1 MGNKDILELPLM
13 QKRRVQ
19 VRESWLGYV
28 CCERRTMRFIRWV
41 VSVVFCSAVFAGA
54 QDFPTRGEIAPPSNR
69 GTRRMVL
76 DVDKE
81 PMLSREE
88 KLKLIRQ
95 HVKYV
100 FVLFQENRSFDF
112 YFGTYP
118 GADGLYSRPASQ
130 IAGFT
135 QPIVNVD
142 GTVSTISPFKIPF
155 SVVDVNGKTVP
166 LYPTDLAST
175 NHAHV

>member
-1 MGNKDILELPLM
+1 
-13 QKRRVQ
+13 
-19 VRESWLGYV
+19 
-28 CCERRTMRFIRWV
+28 MRFSRLV
-41 VSVVFCSAVFAGA
+41 VSVVLCSATLAVA
-54 QDFPTRGEIAPPSNR
+54 QDFPIRVDIAPRSNDV
-69 GTRRMVL
+69 TRRMVL

-118 GADGLYSRPASQ
+118 GADGLYSRPASE
-130 IAGFT
+130 IAGFH

-142 GTVSTISPFKIPF
+142 GTV
-155 SVVDVNGKTVP
+155 
-166 LYPTDLAST
+166 
-175 NHAHV
+175 

>member
-1 MGNKDILELPLM
+1 
-13 QKRRVQ
+13 
-19 VRESWLGYV
+19 
-28 CCERRTMRFIRWV
+28 
-41 VSVVFCSAVFAGA
+41 
-54 QDFPTRGEIAPPSNR
+54 
-69 GTRRMVL
+69 MVL

-95 HVKYV
+95 HIKYV

-118 GADGLYSRPASQ
+118 GADGLYSKPKDQ

-135 QPIVNVD
+135 QPIVNLD
-142 GTVSTISPFKIPF
+142 GTVGTMSPFRIPDEYYGCERQDGSDISDGHGF
-155 SVVDVNGKTVP
+155 DESQSSGDC
-166 LYPTDLAST
+166 S
-175 NHAHV
+175 